1 MSNLVE
7 KLLQPISENQ
17 PCGPDL
23 SYDPRLDELE
33 TILKGQPEVEMGSVV
48 KPAEPPDWR
57 QLKGAAL
64 EFLGTSK
71 HLRVAAMACCSLL
84 KVDGLPGFRD
94 GLQVMRGLLE
104 QYWAPLYPL
113 LDPDDNNDPQQ
124 RLNILGSLTA
134 PRLSVTGWLQINDF
148 LCTAPLCRPK
158 GAPPITLD
166 DLMAATKK
174 KEAGPD
180 GSVPAGPDLAQLN
193 KVFQSANLDEV
204 KANHLAVTEA
214 LEAVAGID
222 AFLTSTL
229 GSGGTISFEDLR
241 VILQQIER
249 ILAPR
254 VGGAAASTVAGEAAP
269 AGGEAGAAA
278 ASEGGAPAFAGVAV
292 SGSIRSRD
300 DVVRTLESL
309 CDYYQQVEPGSPVP
323 FVLRRA
329 QKLAKMNFLEAM
341 TELALATP
349 DQLRPSMGTAID
361 EAVAASTPPPQ

>member
-7 KLLQPISENQ
+7 KLLQPISDNQ

-33 TILKGQPEVEMGSVV
+33 TVLKGQPEVEMGSVV

-64 EFLGTSK
+64 EFLGASK

-94 GLQVMRGLLE
+94 GLQVIRGLLE
-104 QYWAPLYPL
+104 QYWEPLYPL

-124 RLNILGSLTA
+124 RLNILSSLTA
-134 PRLSVTGWLQINDF
+134 SRLSVTGWLQIIDY
-148 LCTAPLCRPK
+148 LCTVSLCRPK
-158 GAPPITLD
+158 GAPPISLD
-166 DLMAATKK
+166 DLMAATKR

-180 GSVPAGPDLAQLN
+180 GTVPAGPDLGQLN
-193 KVFQSANLDEV
+193 KAFQNANLDEV
-204 KANHLAVTEA
+204 KANHEAVTQC

-222 AFLTSTL
+222 GFLTSTL
-229 GSGGTISFEDLR
+229 GAGGTINFDDLR
-241 VILQQIER
+241 GVLQQIER
-249 ILAPR
+249 TLAPR
-254 VGGAAASTVAGEAAP
+254 VGGAAASAASGD
-269 AGGEAGAAA
+269 AAAAESEAGAAGA
-278 ASEGGAPAFAGVAV
+278 QGGVSTFAGVAV

-300 DVVRTLESL
+300 DVVRTLESI

-323 FVLRRA
+323 FLLRRA

-341 TELALATP
+341 QELALATP

-361 EAVAASTPPPQ
+361 DATPAAPQPQ